1 MRRFRIDIAFLAV
14 LAGPLMRRFGV
25 RFGLVFNPALD
36 AAILAVMVVVVA
48 STGAAA
54 FSVLVL
60 AGVLRIADIA
70 ATDGTTRTSINA
82 AYQVVPIGERL
93 AVQAVVEGIGVPVA
107 IGATGVLLLGLNLLD
122 LGTDAVIV
130 FGLVLGIVWTGIAVA
145 VYRSYTGSLAD
156 EMRRRVLGTATLDTT
171 ADGVAI
177 RALLRSDDA
186 RDVRLGLDLLSPV
199 IVDAAAVE
207 LRLLASDAEPEVRV
221 RALGQLA
228 VTGDDAAARELAAL
242 TTRFAGAASP
252 VERRAAA
259 AAIGSRAD
267 GVEVSQLPAL
277 LDDSDASVRNAAL
290 DAVAAADAG
299 DSSIVERVIASL
311 GGPDTTGSATAAV
324 RRLGEPAVP
333 ALVAA
338 LGAGRRR
345 GRAGLVRAA
354 ATAAATH
361 GAAIMEPML
370 RDPDRAV
377 VLAALEALEA
387 AAGHDVLAGD
397 VVDGVLHDAAALA
410 ARAQAARASLDGDE
424 GSLQRALD
432 DEIELARRLAIAA
445 LAVRYGPSVRAAV
458 RVVDHADRQRGA
470 LGVEALDV
478 LLSRDESTIALPLVR
493 RETATGTGYAGSWGA
508 AEWIADLASDP
519 IGFWRSPW
527 LAACARAAAAEH
539 QPAPGAPSR

>member
-1 MRRFRIDIAFLAV
+1 M
-14 LAGPLMRRFGV
+14 
-25 RFGLVFNPALD
+25 
-36 AAILAVMVVVVA
+36 
-48 STGAAA
+48 
-54 FSVLVL
+54 
-60 AGVLRIADIA
+60 
-70 ATDGTTRTSINA
+70 
-82 AYQVVPIGERL
+82 
-93 AVQAVVEGIGVPVA
+93 
-107 IGATGVLLLGLNLLD
+107 
-122 LGTDAVIV
+122 
-130 FGLVLGIVWTGIAVA
+130 
-145 VYRSYTGSLAD
+145 
-156 EMRRRVLGTATLDTT
+156 
-171 ADGVAI
+171 
-177 RALLRSDDA
+177 
-186 RDVRLGLDLLSPV
+186 
-199 IVDAAAVE
+199 
-207 LRLLASDAEPEVRV
+207 

-338 LGAGRRR
+338 LGAG
-345 GRAGLVRAA
+345 G
-354 ATAAATH
+354 
-361 GAAIMEPML
+361 
-370 RDPDRAV
+370 V
-377 VLAALEALEA
+377 VV
-387 AAGHDVLAGD
+387 G
-397 VVDGVLHDAAALA
+397 
-410 ARAQAARASLDGDE
+410 QAS
-424 GSLQRALD
+424 S
-432 DEIELARRLAIAA
+432 ARRPRPPRRMVRRSWSRCFEIRIAPSFWQRSRRSRRPRATMCWQATSSTACCTMPRRSPRAPRRHGHRSMVMRAHSSARWTTRSSSPAGSPSRRSPFGTDRVFVPRFGSWITPTGNVVRLA
-445 LAVRYGPSVRAAV
+445 
-458 RVVDHADRQRGA
+458 
-470 LGVEALDV
+470 
-478 LLSRDESTIALPLVR
+478 SRRSTSSSPATNSTIALPLVR